1 MTVFPT
7 SVMTAL
13 VDAPVRYDL
22 AESTCPPV
30 RVDDLVDPAALAD
43 IALGYGTSRGDADL
57 RNLIAADTGVGADR
71 VLLTI
76 GGMHAMFLLVQTVC
90 GPGDRMLLP
99 SPYFPPART
108 IPEALGVPV
117 DVVPLSFDEGY
128 RLPLDRIAAAL
139 TPHTRLVSLASPQN
153 PSGIRLT
160 DDEVR
165 AVPTVVADRAPDAVV
180 LVDESFRES
189 TYGAAP
195 APPSFAPASP
205 RIVTCSSLSKA
216 HGAPGLR
223 IDWLTVTD
231 PDLLGRLR
239 EARFQTT
246 SRAPPSTSTSRRRCS
261 GDDRRSCRRA
271 RSGCGRRSTSCCAG
285 PGSTGWRWSSRTA
298 APCVACACPSSG
310 TPTTV
315 WRPSTVASPNATP
328 GSRRALGSA
337 RPTACSG
344 LASAICQPTTSAPRW
359 SGSPTGSELVVNLS
373 GPSRA
378 RPSQLGITR
387 TSGVNDRPYAH
398 HWFEDIRLRNNVS
411 EENQVWNTTN
421 FGSGSRH

>member
-76 GGMHAMFLLVQTVC
+76 GGMHAMFLLVHTVC

-165 AVPTVVADRAPDAVV
+165 AVLTVVADRAPDAVV

-223 IDWLTVTD
+223 IGWLTVTD

-239 EARFQTT
+239 EAKFQTT
-246 SRAPPSTSTSRRRCS
+246 IACPTVDEHLAAAALRRRSEILPPRAKRLRQALDELLRWTRVNRLEMVVPDGGAMCCLRLPIERYT
-261 GDDRRSCRRA
+261 DDGVAAFHRGLPERDTRVA
-271 RSGCGRRSTSCCAG
+271 
-285 PGSTGWRWSSRTA
+285 PGSWFGETDRVFRLGFGHLPADDFSA
-298 APCVACACPSSG
+298 ALERFAD
-310 TPTTV
+310 
-315 WRPSTVASPNATP
+315 
-328 GSRRALGSA
+328 AL
-337 RPTACSG
+337 
-344 LASAICQPTTSAPRW
+344 
-359 SGSPTGSELVVNLS
+359 
-373 GPSRA
+373 
-378 RPSQLGITR
+378 
-387 TSGVNDRPYAH
+387 
-398 HWFEDIRLRNNVS
+398 
-411 EENQVWNTTN
+411 
-421 FGSGSRH
+421 